1 VEKSDIDKIQATG
14 YNNSQ
19 RNICTQSNNIITLY
33 LHDANGYMLIENNM
47 NNELNKHLQLT
58 QQQHNTGSN

>member
-14 YNNSQ
+14 YKHSQ

-33 LHDANGYMLIENNM
+33 LYDANGYMLIKNNM
-47 NNELNKHLQLT
+47 NNTLNK
-58 QQQHNTGSN
+58 